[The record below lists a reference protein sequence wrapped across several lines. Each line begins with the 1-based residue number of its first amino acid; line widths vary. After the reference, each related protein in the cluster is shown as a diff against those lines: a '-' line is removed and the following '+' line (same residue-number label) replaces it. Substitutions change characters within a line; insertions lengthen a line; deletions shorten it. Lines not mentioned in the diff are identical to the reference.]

1 MGEHGEHGHLV
12 REIAGRIAALA
23 LALALPAAAEGAGCR
38 LALAL
43 ALDVSSS
50 VDTFEYELQ
59 KEGLAAALTAPE
71 VRGAFFSAPGQ
82 PVALLIYEWSGRHQ
96 QLVRQ
101 NWVVVAEARDLDEI
115 AASVLRMPRT
125 HANLPTAIGAA
136 MAFGGR
142 AFEAAPECLEKKLDI
157 SGDGTNND
165 GLWPGDLRGSPA
177 LQDVVVNGLVIGHNR
192 DVLQVY
198 YEQFVIQGPGSFV
211 ETAVDHTDFE
221 RAMRR
226 KLVRE
231 VGVSALS
238 QLEPRRAIR

>member
-1 MGEHGEHGHLV
+1 MTGITRRL
-12 REIAGRIAALA
+12 AGLALGFALA
-23 LALALPAAAEGAGCR
+23 PALPDAAQAAPCR

-50 VDTFEYELQ
+50 VDTFEYQLQ
-59 KEGLAAALTAPE
+59 KEGLSAALTAPE
-71 VRGAFFSAPGQ
+71 VREAFFSSPGQ
-82 PVALLIYEWSGRHQ
+82 QVALLIYEWSGRHQ

-101 NWVVVAEARDLDEI
+101 DWVVVAEVQDLDEI
-115 AASVLRMPRT
+115 AAKVLQMPRT

-142 AFEAAPECLEKKLDI
+142 ILDSAPDCLEKKLDV

-165 GLWPGDLRGSPA
+165 GLWPGDLRGSTV
-177 LQDVVVNGLVIGHNR
+177 LQDVIVNGLVIGHNR

-211 ETAVDHTDFE
+211 EMAEDHKDFE

-238 QLEPRRAIR
+238 MVEPETTVR

>member
-1 MGEHGEHGHLV
+1 MARRLV
-12 REIAGRIAALA
+12 ALG
-23 LALALPAAAEGAGCR
+23 LALALPVTAEASSCR

-71 VRGAFFSAPGQ
+71 VREAFFSAPGQ
-82 PVALLIYEWSGRHQ
+82 TVALLIYEWSGRHQ
-96 QLVRQ
+96 QMIRQ
-101 NWVVVAEARDLDEI
+101 DWVMVAEAADLDEI
-115 AASVLRMPRT
+115 AGRVLQMPRT

-142 AFEAAPECLEKKLDI
+142 VLQAAPDCLERKLDV

-165 GLWPGDLRGSPA
+165 GLWPGDLRGNVI
-177 LQDVVVNGLVIGHNR
+177 LQDVIVNGLVIGHNR

-211 ETAVDHTDFE
+211 ELAENHSDFE

-238 QLEPRRAIR
+238 SLEPFD

>member
-1 MGEHGEHGHLV
+1 MKK
-12 REIAGRIAALA
+12 IARGLSAFLLMIS
-23 LALALPAAAEGAGCR
+23 LPVSAESATCR

-59 KEGLAAALTAPE
+59 KEGLASALTAPE
-71 VRGAFFSAPGQ
+71 VRQAFFSAPGQ
-82 PVALLIYEWSGRHQ
+82 TVALLIYEWSGRHQ

-101 NWVVVAEARDLDEI
+101 NWVLVAEQQDLDEI
-115 AASVLRMPRT
+115 AAGVLQMPRT

-136 MAFGGR
+136 MAFGGQVLQSS
-142 AFEAAPECLEKKLDI
+142 PDCLEKKLDV

-165 GLWPGDLRGSPA
+165 GLWPGDLRDSA
-177 LQDVVVNGLVIGHNR
+177 ILQDVIVNGLVIGHNR

-211 ETAVDHTDFE
+211 EMAENHEDFE

-238 QLEPRRAIR
+238 LLAPER

>member
-1 MGEHGEHGHLV
+1 M
-12 REIAGRIAALA
+12 R
-23 LALALPAAAEGAGCR
+23 LPAAFLLCLLAPLGAEAGTCR

-43 ALDVSSS
+43 GLDVSSS

-59 KEGLAAALTAPE
+59 KKGLAAALGAPE
-71 VRGAFFSAPGQ
+71 VREAFFSAPGQ

-96 QLVRQ
+96 QAVRQDWMLVAEQEDLSAVAALLVR
-101 NWVVVAEARDLDEI
+101 L
-115 AASVLRMPRT
+115 PRT
-125 HANLPTAIGAA
+125 HSNLPTAIGAA
-136 MAFGGR
+136 MAYGGR
-142 AFEAAPECLEKKLDI
+142 VLERAPACFEEKLDI

-165 GLWPGDLRGSPA
+165 GIWPGDLRRSP
-177 LQDVVVNGLVIGHNR
+177 LLEDVTVNGLVIGHNR
-192 DVLQVY
+192 EVLRVY

-211 ETAVDHTDFE
+211 ETAEDHGDFE

-238 QLEPRRAIR
+238 FADPSDL

>member
-1 MGEHGEHGHLV
+1 V
-12 REIAGRIAALA
+12 RLARRQLLAAAVAAL
-23 LALALPAAAEGAGCR
+23 LPAPAGAAACR

-59 KEGLAAALTAPE
+59 KEGLATALTAPE
-71 VRGAFFSAPGQ
+71 VREAFFSPPGQ
-82 PVALLIYEWSGRHQ
+82 SVALLIYEWSGRHQ

-101 NWVVVAEARDLDEI
+101 NWVLVAETQDLNGI
-115 AASVLRMPRT
+115 AAGLREMART

-136 MAFGGR
+136 LAYGGR
-142 AFEAAPECLEKKLDI
+142 ILQDAPDCLEKKLDV

-165 GLWPGDLRGSPA
+165 GMWPGDLRGSA
-177 LQDVVVNGLVIGHNR
+177 ILQDVIVNGLVIGHNR

-198 YEQFVIQGPGSFV
+198 YEQFVIQGPGAFV
-211 ETAVDHTDFE
+211 ETAEDHSDFE

-231 VGVSALS
+231 VGVSVLS
-238 QLEPRRAIR
+238 LADPAGPATAVP

>member
-1 MGEHGEHGHLV
+1 MG
-12 REIAGRIAALA
+12 RRSLA
-23 LALALPAAAEGAGCR
+23 LAFLALLPLKAEAAGCR

-50 VDTFEYELQ
+50 VDSFEYALQ
-59 KEGLAAALTAPE
+59 KQGLAAALTAPE
-71 VRGAFFSAPGQ
+71 VVRAFFALPGQ
-82 PVALLIYEWSGRHQ
+82 PVALLVYEWSGRHQ

-101 NWVVVAEARDLDEI
+101 NWRIIEEPEDLKAI
-115 AASVLRMPRT
+115 AVGLAAMPRT

-136 MAFGGR
+136 MAFGGQLLNVG
-142 AFEAAPECLEKKLDI
+142 PDCLERKLDI

-165 GLWPGDLRGSPA
+165 GVWPGDIHTLPMLR
-177 LQDVVVNGLVIGHNR
+177 DVTVNGLVIGHNR
-192 DVLQVY
+192 DVLAIY
-198 YEQFVIQGPGSFV
+198 YDQFVIQGPGAFV
-211 ETAVDHTDFE
+211 ELAEDHADFE

-238 QLEPRRAIR
+238 FALPADGP

>member
-1 MGEHGEHGHLV
+1 V
-12 REIAGRIAALA
+12 RPFASRSAILA
-23 LALALPAAAEGAGCR
+23 LALALPASAEAAQCR

-71 VRGAFFSAPGQ
+71 VREAFFSAPGQ

-101 NWVVVAEARDLDEI
+101 DWVVVAEVQDLDAV
-115 AASVLRMPRT
+115 AARVMQMPRT

-142 AFEAAPECLEKKLDI
+142 LLGTAPECLERKLDV

-165 GLWPGDLRGSPA
+165 GLWPGDLRDSA
-177 LQDVVVNGLVIGHNR
+177 LLQDIVVNGLVIGHNR

-211 ETAVDHTDFE
+211 EMAEDHSDFE

-238 QLEPRRAIR
+238 QLEGGISVR

>member
-1 MGEHGEHGHLV
+1 M
-12 REIAGRIAALA
+12 ACLA
-23 LALALPAAAEGAGCR
+23 LALSLPVAAESASCR

-50 VDTFEYELQ
+50 VDTVEYDLQ
-59 KEGLAAALTAPE
+59 KQGLASALTAPE
-71 VRGAFFSAPGQ
+71 VRDAFFSAPGEA
-82 PVALLIYEWSGRHQ
+82 VALLVYEWSGRHQ

-101 NWVVVAEARDLDEI
+101 NWVLVAEPQDLEAI
-115 AASVLRMPRT
+115 AAGIEAMPRT
-125 HANLPTAIGAA
+125 HANLPTAIGSA
-136 MAFGGR
+136 MAFGGQVLQG
-142 AFEAAPECLEKKLDI
+142 APDCLEKKLDV

-165 GLWPGDLRGSPA
+165 GMWPGDLRGS
-177 LQDVVVNGLVIGHNR
+177 DVLRDVMVNGLVIGHNR

-198 YEQFVIQGPGSFV
+198 YEQFVIQGPGAFV
-211 ETAVDHTDFE
+211 ELAEDHADFE

-238 QLEPRRAIR
+238 MLDGRTELR